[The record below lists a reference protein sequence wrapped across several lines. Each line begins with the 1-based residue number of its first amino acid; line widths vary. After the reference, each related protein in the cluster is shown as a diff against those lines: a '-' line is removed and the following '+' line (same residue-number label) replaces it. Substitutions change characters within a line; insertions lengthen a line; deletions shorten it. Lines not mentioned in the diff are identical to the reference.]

1 MNGKISFSAIVILII
16 GLALAWGIINMDNQK
31 YKKVEYSEHQENK
44 STDQRGKHGGWLL
57 REKNFK
63 IEVEIFED
71 GIPPQFRVYVTS
83 TEPVRLE
90 EVRLNIILKRL
101 DRVDSIGFKP
111 SGDYLLGDKVVA
123 EPHSFEMTVNA
134 EWKEKNYQWQLSQL
148 EGRAEFSPEAIQN
161 AGLIFKKIGPGN

>member
-1 MNGKISFSAIVILII
+1 LFTEE
-16 GLALAWGIINMDNQK
+16 DF
-31 YKKVEYSEHQENK
+31 KVEVEN
-44 STDQRGKHGGWLL
+44 
-57 REKNFK
+57 
-63 IEVEIFED
+63 FED

-101 DRVDSIGFKP
+101 DKVDSIGFKP

-134 EWKEKNYQWQLSQL
+134 EWKGKYYQWQLSQL

-161 AGLIFKKIGPGN
+161 AGLVFKKIGPGKLMTKIRLPGEVGLNEEKVVHIVPRVGGRMMNNSQSSRENGSSA